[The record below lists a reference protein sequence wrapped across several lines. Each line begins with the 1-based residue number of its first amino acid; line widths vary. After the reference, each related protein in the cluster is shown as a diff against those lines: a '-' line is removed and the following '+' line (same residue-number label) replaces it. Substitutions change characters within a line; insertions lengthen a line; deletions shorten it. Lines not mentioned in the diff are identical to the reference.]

1 MYGPAFS
8 AAGRNP
14 VEQPLLRDIVASM
27 NRRQFI
33 QSSAMVYAACLA
45 NAQAQGTSFA
55 PKLKIREIRAVRLRE
70 DFNSRF
76 IRVYTDQGLTGTGET
91 MDTVGAED
99 IVNSYIGPR
108 LAGRDPLDIEGIL
121 FDLWGWKNSSG
132 GPPSPLFM
140 RGMGGPY
147 LSAISGVEMAL
158 WDLAG
163 KALNLPLYRLFGG
176 RVRDKVPVYLHAASP
191 EEAKS
196 IVALTNV
203 KALKIGTDYSP
214 DAWLLNKGFD
224 PGKLWGL
231 HLTTAQLDDV
241 VKFVGGFRETL
252 GRSYDIALECHARF
266 DVETAIQLCHLLEPF
281 RLMWVEEPIPSDDVD
296 AMLRVRNNTRVPIAA
311 GENIYSRYGYRP
323 FLEKEALSIIQ
334 PDMSKTGGLLESRR
348 IASMAEVYSIPV
360 APHGVASPLATMA
373 YAQVCVTMPN
383 LMILEW
389 THYLNR
395 SYTSLTE
402 PVALNNGF
410 LAVSDKPGIGVAL
423 NEDAVKERTD
433 PAYKAL

>member
-1 MYGPAFS
+1 
-8 AAGRNP
+8 
-14 VEQPLLRDIVASM
+14 M

-33 QSSAMVYAACLA
+33 QRSVFYGAYLASAR
-45 NAQAQGTSFA
+45 AQGTSSV
-55 PKLKIREIRAVRLRE
+55 PRLKIREILAVRLR
-70 DFNSRF
+70 DGFNSRF

-99 IVNSYIGPR
+99 IVNSFIGPQ
-108 LAGRDPLDIEGIL
+108 LVGRDPLDIEGIL
-121 FDLWGWKNSSG
+121 FDLWGWKRFQG

-163 KALNLPLYRLFGG
+163 KAMNVPVYRLLGG
-176 RVRDKVPVYLHAASP
+176 RVREKVPVYLHAANP
-191 EEAKS
+191 DEAVS
-196 IVALTNV
+196 IIAQTKV

-214 DAWLLNKGFD
+214 DTWILNKGFD

-231 HLTTAQLDDV
+231 HLNTAQLDDMV
-241 VKFVGGFRETL
+241 NFVGRFRDKL
-252 GRSYDIALECHARF
+252 GKSYDIALECHARY

-296 AMLRVRNNTRVPIAA
+296 AMLRVRDNTRVPIAA
-311 GENIYSRYGYRP
+311 GENIYSRFGYRA

-334 PDMSKTGGLLESRR
+334 PDMSKTGGLLESRK

-373 YAQVCVTMPN
+373 YAHVCVTMPN

-389 THYLNR
+389 TYYLNKQ
-395 SYTSLTE
+395 YTSLTD
-402 PVALNNGF
+402 PVTLQEGF
-410 LAVSDKPGIGVAL
+410 LEVSDKSGIGVTL
-423 NEDAVKERTD
+423 NDAAVNDRIE
-433 PAYKAL
+433 PGYKPL

>member
-1 MYGPAFS
+1 
-8 AAGRNP
+8 
-14 VEQPLLRDIVASM
+14 M

-33 QSSAMVYAACLA
+33 QQSAMFYAAFLA
-45 NAQAQGTSFA
+45 SARAQGTSSA
-55 PKLKIREIRAVRLRE
+55 PKLKIREIRAVRLR
-70 DFNSRF
+70 DGFNSRF
-76 IRVYTDQGLTGTGET
+76 IRIYTDQGLTGTGET

-99 IVNSYIGPR
+99 IANSFMGPQ

-121 FDLWGWKNSSG
+121 FDLWGWKRLSG

-163 KALNLPLYRLFGG
+163 KAMNVPVYRLLGG
-176 RVRDKVPVYLHAASP
+176 RVREKIPVYLHAANP
-191 EEAKS
+191 AEAAN
-196 IVALTNV
+196 IIAQTNV

-214 DAWLLNKGFD
+214 DDWTLKKGFD

-231 HLTTAQLDDV
+231 HLNTAQLDDV
-241 VKFVGGFRETL
+241 VNFVGGFRDKL
-252 GRSYDIALECHARF
+252 GKSYDIALECHARF
-266 DVETAIQLCHLLEPF
+266 DVETGIQICRLMEPF

-296 AMLRVRNNTRVPIAA
+296 AMLRIRNNTRVPIAA
-311 GENIYSRYGYRP
+311 GENIYSRFGYRE

-334 PDMSKTGGLLESRR
+334 PDMSKTGGLLESRK
-348 IASMAEVYSIPV
+348 IASMAEVYSVPV

-373 YAQVCVTMPN
+373 YAHVSATIPN

-389 THYLNR
+389 AHYLNKQ
-395 SYTSLTE
+395 YTSLTD
-402 PVALNNGF
+402 PVSLKDGF
-410 LAVSDKPGIGVAL
+410 LEVSDKPGIGVNL
-423 NEDAVKERTD
+423 NDAAVNERVE
-433 PAYKAL
+433 PGYKPL

>member
-1 MYGPAFS
+1 
-8 AAGRNP
+8 
-14 VEQPLLRDIVASM
+14 M
-27 NRRQFI
+27 NRRHFI
-33 QSSAMVYAACLA
+33 QQSAMFYMAFLA
-45 NAQAQGTSFA
+45 NARAQGTSSV
-55 PKLKIREIRAVRLRE
+55 PKLKIREIRAVRLR
-70 DFNSRF
+70 DGFNSRF

-99 IVNSYIGPR
+99 IVNSYIGPN
-108 LAGRDPLDIEGIL
+108 LVGRDPLDIEGIL
-121 FDLWGWKNSSG
+121 FDLWGWKRASG

-163 KALNLPLYRLFGG
+163 KAMNVPVYRLLGG
-176 RVRDKVPVYLHAASP
+176 RVREKMPVYLHAASP
-191 EEAKS
+191 DEAKS
-196 IVALTNV
+196 LIAQTSV
-203 KALKIGTDYSP
+203 KALKIGTDYSS
-214 DAWLLNKGFD
+214 DAWILNKGFD

-231 HLTTAQLDDV
+231 HLNAAQLDDMV
-241 VKFVGGFRETL
+241 SFVGGFREKL
-252 GRSYDIALECHARF
+252 GNAYDIALECHARY
-266 DVETAIQLCHLLEPF
+266 DVETAIQLCRLLEPF

-373 YAQVCVTMPN
+373 YAHVCATMPN
-383 LMILEW
+383 FMILEW
-389 THYLNR
+389 TYYLNQQ
-395 SYTSLTE
+395 YTALTD
-402 PVALNNGF
+402 PVALKDGF
-410 LAVSDKPGIGVAL
+410 LAVSDKPGIGVTL
-423 NEDAVKERTD
+423 NDDAVKERTE
-433 PAYKAL
+433 PGYKPL